1 MSTEGKTMLYQS
13 VEKLRTL
20 RLTGMAHAL
29 EAQLTQADIARLSFD
44 ERLAMLIDRE
54 EIDRH
59 NAALAQRLR
68 LARLREAA
76 CLEDIDY
83 RKPRGLDRSL
93 LRSLATGQWLSE
105 HNNVLV
111 LGKTGTGKSYI
122 ACALGN
128 QAARDGHSVRYQRL
142 SRLLD
147 ELAMGRAE
155 GRYASILAR
164 LSKVK
169 LLILDDWLMA
179 KLTADQRRDLMEVI
193 DDRHQRGSTV
203 LATQIP
209 LDCWH
214 EQIGDPTYGDA
225 ILDRLVHNAYRI
237 ELRGPSMRPGRAKLS
252 TDEKSNENK
261 DISGDIPVIHTI
273 HKPTAST
280 ARED

>member
-1 MSTEGKTMLYQS
+1 MLHQS
-13 VEKLRTL
+13 VEKLRAL
-20 RLTGMAHAL
+20 RLSGMARAL
-29 EAQLTQADIARLSFD
+29 EAQLEQAETSRLSFD
-44 ERLAMLIDRE
+44 ERLAVLIDRE

-59 NAALAQRLR
+59 NAALTQRLR

-93 LRSLATGQWLSE
+93 IHSLAAGRWLAE
-105 HNNVLV
+105 HHNVLV
-111 LGKTGTGKSYI
+111 LGKTGTGKSFI

-147 ELAMGRAE
+147 ELAIGRAE
-155 GRYASILAR
+155 GRYTSVLAR

-169 LLILDDWLMA
+169 LLILDDWLIA

-193 DDRHQRGSTV
+193 DDRHQGGSTV

-237 ELRGPSMRPGRAKLS
+237 ELRGPSMRPGRAQLS
-252 TDEKSNENK
+252 TDGKYNANNDVSE
-261 DISGDIPVIHTI
+261 DIPVTHTM
-273 HKPTAST
+273 HSRATTT
-280 ARED
+280 ARKD